1 MLVTG
6 NKNSSSH
13 YLPNIQDNITLVKKT
28 IRKITADVLKLKY
41 LINQIKVLTS
51 VTYLGV
57 MGKK

>member
-1 MLVTG
+1 MTG
-6 NKNSSSH
+6 SKNSSSH
-13 YLPNIQDNITLVKKT
+13 YLPDIKDNITLVKKT

-41 LINQIKVLTS
+41 LINHQIKVLTS